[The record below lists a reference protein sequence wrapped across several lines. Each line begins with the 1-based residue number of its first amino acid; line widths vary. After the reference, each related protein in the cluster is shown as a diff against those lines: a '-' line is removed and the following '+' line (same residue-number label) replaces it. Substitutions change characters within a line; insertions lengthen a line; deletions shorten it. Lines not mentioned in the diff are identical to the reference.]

1 MVIKGGDALLFLI
14 KFPNNLNLKISK
26 IMKMTDFEPKNT
38 L

>member
-26 IMKMTDFEPKNT
+26 DNIVDFDLTEVT